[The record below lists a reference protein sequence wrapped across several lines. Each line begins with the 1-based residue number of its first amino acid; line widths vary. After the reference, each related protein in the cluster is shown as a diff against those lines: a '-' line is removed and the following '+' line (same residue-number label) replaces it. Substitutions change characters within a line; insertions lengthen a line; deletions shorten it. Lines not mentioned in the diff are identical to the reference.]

1 MLPLTTAQLN
11 YELTL
16 NLIEF
21 IIVYFI
27 VVFVFYTWRRIKLTE
42 LLILTMAFSA
52 LMLKNLLVVYVDYR
66 QVIMGLAPFEPTYS
80 IASYTL
86 ETLGYI
92 LVASSLLLHF
102 FRKYKKYVAYFFY
115 GIVILLVLFL
125 MFQQMNYAR
134 LDADNFAK
142 FGSHLNP
149 RNEGIHTFSE
159 IYNIVFLFFGF
170 FVVFNN
176 WKSEKSKT
184 LIVMM
189 VGIGLWILAHMMLI
203 AAPMLPTLPEFL
215 KTGATILLA
224 FSLAVKKELPITVVP
239 ARETSERKVSEAKH
253 QLKPNTIY
261 YFREDKPNKTFECF
275 VDQVMHGKEGLC
287 ITRTYPDLIRK
298 QYGLSKTP
306 IIWLT
311 QTPTEKFKYIKPTS
325 LVQLENILEEFM
337 KESRENLIMIDGVEY
352 LITQNNFSEVLKFF
366 QTLFEKVALMD
377 SILVLPLN
385 HTTMDSKEFNLLVE
399 NMEELH

>member
-27 VVFVFYTWRRIKLTE
+27 VVFVFYTWRRIKLPE
-42 LLILTMAFSA
+42 LLILTAAFSA
-52 LMLKNLLVVYVDYR
+52 LMLKNLLTVYVDYR
-66 QVIMGLAPFEPTYS
+66 QMFMGLAPFEPTYS

-125 MFQQMNYAR
+125 MFQQMSYAR
-134 LDADNFAK
+134 TDALNFAK
-142 FGSHLNP
+142 YGSHLNP
-149 RNEGIHTFSE
+149 RNEPIHRFSE

-176 WKSEKSKT
+176 WKSEKSKN
-184 LIVMM
+184 LITMIIGM
-189 VGIGLWILAHMMLI
+189 GLWIVAHIILFASPLA
-203 AAPMLPTLPEFL
+203 PTVPEFL
-215 KTGATILLA
+215 KTGATILVA
-224 FSLAVKKELPITVVP
+224 FSLAVKKELPINVTPTHEV
-239 ARETSERKVSEAKH
+239 AEKKAGDTKY

-261 YFREDKPNKTFECF
+261 YFREEKPNRTFECF

-325 LVQLENILEEFM
+325 LVQLENVLEEFM
-337 KESRENLIMIDGVEY
+337 KESRENIIMVDGVEY
-352 LITQNNFSEVLKFF
+352 LITQNTFSEVLKFF

-377 SILVLPLN
+377 SILVLALN
-385 HTTMDSKEFNLLVE
+385 HATMDSKEFNLLVE

>member
-1 MLPLTTAQLN
+1 MVVMTTPQLN

-27 VVFVFYTWRRIKLTE
+27 VVFVFYTWRRIRYKE
-42 LLILTMAFSA
+42 LLILTLAFTA
-52 LMLKNLLVVYVDYR
+52 LMLKNLLTVYVDYR
-66 QVIMGLAPFEPTYS
+66 QIFMDIAPSQPVYA

-125 MFQQMNYAR
+125 VFQQMSYAR
-134 LDADNFAK
+134 LDSQNFAK
-142 FGSHLNP
+142 YGSHLNP

-170 FVVFNN
+170 FVVYNN
-176 WKSEKSKT
+176 WKSDKSKT

-189 VGIGLWILAHMMLI
+189 VGLGLWIVAHIILI
-203 AAPMLPTLPEFL
+203 VSPNAPTLPEFL
-215 KTGATILLA
+215 KTGATVLLA
-224 FSLAVKKELPITVVP
+224 FSLAVKKELPINIKPEHEVIMPKLGNT
-239 ARETSERKVSEAKH
+239 KH
-253 QLKPNTIY
+253 RLKPNTIY
-261 YFREDKPNKTFECF
+261 YFKEDKPNQTFECF

-287 ITRTYPDLIRK
+287 ITRSYPDLVRK
-298 QYGLSKTP
+298 TYGLARTP

-325 LVQLENILEEFM
+325 LVQLENVLEEFM
-337 KESRENLIMIDGVEY
+337 KESKENIIMLDGVEY

-366 QTLFEKVALMD
+366 QTLFEKVSIMD
-377 SILVLPLN
+377 AILVLPLN
-385 HTTMDSKEFNLLVE
+385 HTTMDSKEFNLLVG